1 MKLLISFKEF
11 ASDPVKGLLFLAL
24 MAIAYMY
31 FDQRS
36 FLLEQ
41 IEKHEQKIERLEDQ
55 VFTLQNKL
63 IEAGKALEEWN
74 T

>member
-63 IEAGKALEEWN
+63 IEAGKALEE
-74 T
+74 

>member
-1 MKLLISFKEF
+1 MKLLISYKEF

-63 IEAGKALEEWN
+63 IEAGKALEE
-74 T
+74 